1 MSAALIFASLLDF
14 SLKCL
19 MELPTGEFFVPDGG
33 AADDAAY
40 AYGGGESGESYTV
53 DFSTPYTSFLFT
65 ILSGAA
71 SIFVAA

>member
-1 MSAALIFASLLDF
+1 
-14 SLKCL
+14 
-19 MELPTGEFFVPDGG
+19 VPDGD

-40 AYGGGESGESYTV
+40 AYGGGEAGESYTV

-71 SIFVAA
+71 SIFVAFVHWRTPTWNSEIVEKYY